1 MKRFVSVL
9 CFVAICIVFNAA
21 SLAAQDVINR
31 EVGKA
36 MKELSNVVLKRVNVS
51 INEITM
57 AGTKDMT
64 SEFSVYLYPIIK
76 HHAVTNSNSMFN
88 VVDEPRSRGLKTAND
103 QSTGVISGTYNKR
116 GNTVEVYL
124 NLNIDGNLKGSYR
137 FTIPI
142 SELAGISVLP
152 DNFKTPEEA
161 VKQDNTI
168 AVITGTANQTTQ
180 ADTAKQQPVSKP
192 DATPTAQNIQ
202 ITAWFDSQLGN
213 RVYMHRE
220 PLEITVTADKDC
232 YFKVI
237 HIDVNNQMKMIFPNS
252 DDRNN
257 FIKANTSRAVFEKTS
272 YRFYGPYGAET
283 LLITA
288 STEQFVNIEKEYAT
302 PWITATADSVK
313 ATVGNRGGDIEY
325 ATTTTTQKSE
335 GEARYT
341 ITILKP
347 NEEYEFIKPVSM
359 TEFVQSM
366 RSDAEKQGGT
376 FNKTNNETSGDFNL
390 NNMRVSYRVP
400 RNKPDMIEFA
410 YYNLN
415 NLPSGIIARGQT
427 RGAGFT
433 FSFDK
438 PGNIPQTIQAVR
450 SGIESKGGVFQG
462 NEKQGNFKASGIE
475 GQYQVLDLVSVTIT
489 NKPMLIP
496 NSMIEKEV
504 KNYFGGK

>member
-1 MKRFVSVL
+1 V
-9 CFVAICIVFNAA
+9 A
-21 SLAAQDVINR
+21 SLAAQDVINK

-36 MKELSNVVLKRVNVS
+36 MRELSNVVLKRVNVS

-88 VVDEPRSRGLKTAND
+88 VVDEPRSRGLKTTND

-137 FTIPI
+137 FTIPQ
-142 SELAGISVLP
+142 SELNGISVLP
-152 DNFKTPEEA
+152 ANFKTTEEA
-161 VKQDNTI
+161 VKQDKTI
-168 AVITGTANQTTQ
+168 GVITGTVNQTVQ
-180 ADTAKQQPVSKP
+180 ADPVKPQPVSKP
-192 DATPTAQNIQ
+192 AAAPAVQNIQ
-202 ITAWFDSQLGN
+202 IQAWFDSQLGN

-220 PLEITVTADKDC
+220 PLEITVMADRDC

-252 DDRNN
+252 EDKNN
-257 FIKANTSRAVFEKTS
+257 YLRANTPQSVFDKTS

-288 STEQFVNIEKEYAT
+288 STEQFANIEKEYAA
-302 PWITATADSVK
+302 PWIPATADSVR
-313 ATVGNRGGDIEY
+313 AAVGSRGGDIEY
-325 ATTTTTQKSE
+325 KTTSTTQAGE

-347 NEEYEFIKPVSM
+347 DEEYEYGKPANM
-359 TEFVQSM
+359 AEFVQGM
-366 RSDAEKQGGT
+366 RDDTERQGGI
-376 FNKTNNETSGDFNL
+376 FNNNDSSGQSVV
-390 NNMRVSYRVP
+390 NNMRVSYRIP
-400 RNKPDMIEFA
+400 RNKPDTIEFA

-415 NLPSGIIARGQT
+415 NLSGGKNARGQT

-450 SGIESKGGVFQG
+450 SGIESKGGIFQG
-462 NEKQGNFKASGIE
+462 NEQQGNFKASGIE
-475 GQYQVLDLVSVTIT
+475 GQYKVSDLVSVTIT
-489 NKPMLIP
+489 NKPVLIP
-496 NSMIEKEV
+496 NSLIEKEV
-504 KNYFGGK
+504 KNYFGGR